1 MCQTD
6 KCVVAQGLKVV
17 FIINLIIIDHSIMIQ
32 AFRFIEISK
41 YDDGGQ
47 LMAAANLCLEAVKLL
62 GKICVQLF
70 TAIKVCIIC
79 ILTLMVDLLQVFVFL
94 IPPNLTYMKSLCIHL
109 KSEKSS
115 MLKYFCQPHIL
126 VKKSFSPRIIP
137 KTKGLKENLSL

>member
-47 LMAAANLCLEAVKLL
+47 LMTAANLCLEAVYIQIN
-62 GKICVQLF
+62 KINVNLF
-70 TAIKVCIIC
+70 YT
-79 ILTLMVDLLQVFVFL
+79 TLKTSD
-94 IPPNLTYMKSLCIHL
+94 
-109 KSEKSS
+109 
-115 MLKYFCQPHIL
+115 KY
-126 VKKSFSPRIIP
+126 
-137 KTKGLKENLSL
+137 